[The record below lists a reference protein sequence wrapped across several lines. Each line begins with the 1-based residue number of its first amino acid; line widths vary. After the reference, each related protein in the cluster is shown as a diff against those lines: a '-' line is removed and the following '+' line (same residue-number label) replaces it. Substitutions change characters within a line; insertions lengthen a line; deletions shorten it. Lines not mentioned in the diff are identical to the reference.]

1 MTDKENK
8 TDFWGHLDILRTAII
23 KIVAVWIVFSIIS
36 FVLKDFIFNLVL
48 APNDDNFI
56 TYCLIDSFCRH
67 FKLEQLLPV
76 NVQLI
81 NVGLAQQFL
90 IHVKTAMSVGCVL
103 AAPYAL
109 YEIFSFLSP
118 GLYSNERKYVSR
130 FIFCGYAM
138 FLLGILLSYF
148 IIFPVTFQFLVSYQ
162 VSSEVINM
170 ISLDSYMATLL
181 ILCLCMG
188 IVCELPVLS
197 WLFAKIGLVRSS
209 FMSQYRRH
217 AIVIILII
225 AAIITPTSD
234 IFTLLLV
241 SVPIWILYE
250 LSIVIVRNTEKR
262 RDKK

>member
-1 MTDKENK
+1 
-8 TDFWGHLDILRTAII
+8 
-23 KIVAVWIVFSIIS
+23 
-36 FVLKDFIFNLVL
+36 
-48 APNDDNFI
+48 
-56 TYCLIDSFCRH
+56 
-67 FKLEQLLPV
+67 
-76 NVQLI
+76 
-81 NVGLAQQFL
+81 
-90 IHVKTAMSVGCVL
+90 MSVGCVL

-118 GLYSNERKYVSR
+118 GLYSDERKYVSR

-181 ILCLCMG
+181 ILCLCIG

-209 FMSQYRRH
+209 FMSEYRRH

-241 SVPIWILYE
+241 SVPIWILHE